1 MTLQYFYLEWL
12 DFATPEWLLF
22 AYENVDKIVVMPCRI
37 FAPFHGRIWNRLMLS
52 WFLFLLLQMH
62 KNKYTLLLFCLIS
75 LSLLILKYSCRIIKA
90 VFMMFQSK
98 KRKLQVS
105 SDFPENKQRKYA
117 EPSLIKVR
125 QSYNDSSWRFF
136 QKWMNKFDFTTMLP
150 QVDLSSF
157 VIWKKLTIPKRHFEI
172 NWPLQN
178 HLNMK
183 ISVGCAL
190 VNVHTIF
197 FFQPVEKFDEII

>member
-1 MTLQYFYLEWL
+1 MIFQY
-12 DFATPEWLLF
+12 
-22 AYENVDKIVVMPCRI
+22 
-37 FAPFHGRIWNRLMLS
+37 
-52 WFLFLLLQMH
+52 
-62 KNKYTLLLFCLIS
+62 KN
-75 LSLLILKYSCRIIKA
+75 
-90 VFMMFQSK
+90 
-98 KRKLQVS
+98 RKLQVS

-197 FFQPVEKFDEII
+197 FFSSGGKIWWDNLKISLFSQIFVHWQWKNQNSFTINVTTNFLKNNLSKSYSNWNTN